1 MWTELFLLVNLDY
14 DARVPIPFS
23 FFPSAYR
30 DETEEETTRV
40 EVKGESRQK
49 ERVGREERYSSVS
62 ASLPGHKDRTRYDE
76 EEVRIHEEHRDRR
89 PTRRG
94 ETVIH
99 GNDKDQYRDDH
110 RTEVKVSGEL
120 HRDHGHHH
128 TDTKIDIGLPHRHHH
143 RDHDHD
149 HIDTKIDV
157 ELPHQHHHRDLE
169 HGIDFTEREYRRRVQ
184 PTYDVEYERSRNRE
198 EVSIKEKDIV
208 VEEESRSKMGYYD
221 DEGRYHSFRHG
232 LEKAADRVFHPFH
245 PHHERER
252 EEIIIE
258 KESREHGP
266 TRVRDGVRET
276 VRYIERGGGPNTITI
291 PCHHIRIGDLLV
303 LQGRPC
309 QVIRITTS
317 TQTGQYRYLGVDLFT
332 KQLQEESSFV
342 SNPTPSVIVQNM
354 LGPVFKTY
362 RVLDMRDDGR
372 VVAMTETGDVKQ
384 GLSVIDQGGLW
395 ARLNDSFANGRGS
408 VRVMVINDGGRE
420 LAVDYKVIHG
430 SRL

>member
-1 MWTELFLLVNLDY
+1 
-14 DARVPIPFS
+14 
-23 FFPSAYR
+23 
-30 DETEEETTRV
+30 
-40 EVKGESRQK
+40 
-49 ERVGREERYSSVS
+49 
-62 ASLPGHKDRTRYDE
+62 
-76 EEVRIHEEHRDRR
+76 
-89 PTRRG
+89 
-94 ETVIH
+94 
-99 GNDKDQYRDDH
+99 
-110 RTEVKVSGEL
+110 
-120 HRDHGHHH
+120 
-128 TDTKIDIGLPHRHHH
+128 
-143 RDHDHD
+143 
-149 HIDTKIDV
+149 
-157 ELPHQHHHRDLE
+157 
-169 HGIDFTEREYRRRVQ
+169 
-184 PTYDVEYERSRNRE
+184 
-198 EVSIKEKDIV
+198 
-208 VEEESRSKMGYYD
+208 MGYYD
-221 DEGRYHSFRHG
+221 DDGQYHSFRHG
-232 LEKAADRVFHPFH
+232 LEKATDRVFHPFH

-258 KESREHGP
+258 KDHHHHHDRDRAP

-317 TQTGQYRYLGVDLFT
+317 AQTGQYRYLGVDLFT

-362 RVLDMRDDGR
+362 RVLDIRDDGR

-384 GLSVIDQGGLW
+384 ALRVIDQGGLW
-395 ARLNDSFANGRGS
+395 SRLNESFANGRGS
-408 VRVMVINDGGRE
+408 VRVMVINDGGHE

>member
-1 MWTELFLLVNLDY
+1 MRFISN
-14 DARVPIPFS
+14 
-23 FFPSAYR
+23 
-30 DETEEETTRV
+30 
-40 EVKGESRQK
+40 KG
-49 ERVGREERYSSVS
+49 
-62 ASLPGHKDRTRYDE
+62 H
-76 EEVRIHEEHRDRR
+76 
-89 PTRRG
+89 
-94 ETVIH
+94 
-99 GNDKDQYRDDH
+99 DH
-110 RTEVKVSGEL
+110 RY
-120 HRDHGHHH
+120 
-128 TDTKIDIGLPHRHHH
+128 TDTKVDIEIDR
-143 RDHDHD
+143 RDSDLDH
-149 HIDTKIDV
+149 
-157 ELPHQHHHRDLE
+157 
-169 HGIDFTEREYRRRVQ
+169 TENDYRRRVQ
-184 PTYDVEYERSRNRE
+184 PTYDVEYERRRPRGE
-198 EVSIKEKDIV
+198 EHVEKKDIV
-208 VEEESRSKMGYYD
+208 IDEEHQRRHKMGYHD

-232 LEKAADRVFHPFH
+232 VEKAADRVFHPFH
-245 PHHERER
+245 PHHERDR

-258 KESREHGP
+258 KDVHDHGT

-291 PCHHIRIGDLLV
+291 PCHHIRIGDLLI

-317 TQTGQYRYLGVDLFT
+317 AQTGQYRYLGVDLFT

-362 RVLDMRDDGR
+362 RVLDMREDGR

-384 GLSVIDQGGLW
+384 GLPVIDQGGLW
-395 ARLNDSFANGRGS
+395 SRLNDSFANGRGS